1 MSLRQ
6 VEGGHLLRHLQQ
18 RVRDGH
24 IICSMC
30 GGNDYTILSFDFENI
45 NCIHSMLK
53 TWVGSGEL
61 LRNILTSSSLKL
73 VIIAFFCS
81 ARSWIAH
88 VMVYGA
94 E

>member
-1 MSLRQ
+1 MSLGQ

-18 RVRDGH
+18 IVGGGQ

-45 NCIHSMLK
+45 NCIYSMLK
-53 TWVGSGEL
+53 TCVGSGEL

-88 VMVYGA
+88 VM
-94 E
+94 

>member
-1 MSLRQ
+1 MSLGQ

-18 RVRDGH
+18 RVRDGQ
-24 IICSMC
+24 IISLC

-45 NCIHSMLK
+45 NRIYSMLK

-81 ARSWIAH
+81 ARSWVAH
-88 VMVYGA
+88 VLVCGA

>member
-18 RVRDGH
+18 RVGDGH

-30 GGNDYTILSFDFENI
+30 GDDASDYTILSFDFENI
-45 NCIHSMLK
+45 NCIYSMLK

-81 ARSWIAH
+81 ARS
-88 VMVYGA
+88 
-94 E
+94 

>member
-1 MSLRQ
+1 MSLGQ

-18 RVRDGH
+18 RVRGRH
-24 IICSMC
+24 LLC

-45 NCIHSMLK
+45 NRIYSILK
-53 TWVGSGEL
+53 AWVGSGEL

-81 ARSWIAH
+81 ARSWVAH
-88 VMVYGA
+88 VLVCGPS
-94 E
+94 ENN

>member
-24 IICSMC
+24 IISLC

-45 NCIHSMLK
+45 NRKYSMLK

-81 ARSWIAH
+81 ARSWVAH
-88 VMVYGA
+88 VLVCGA

>member
-1 MSLRQ
+1 MSLGQ
-6 VEGGHLLRHLQQ
+6 VDGGHLLRHLQQ
-18 RVRDGH
+18 RVGVGQ
-24 IICSMC
+24 IISLC

-45 NCIHSMLK
+45 NCIYSMLK

-88 VMVYGA
+88 VLVCGA